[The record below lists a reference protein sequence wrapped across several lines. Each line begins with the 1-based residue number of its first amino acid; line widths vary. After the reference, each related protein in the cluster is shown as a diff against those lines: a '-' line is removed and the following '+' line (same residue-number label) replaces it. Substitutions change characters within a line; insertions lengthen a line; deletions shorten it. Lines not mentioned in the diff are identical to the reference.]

1 VNSLRVR
8 VVVGGHGFERD
19 AFDAALRALPG
30 VVIEYDKQ
38 PAAALRMNP
47 RDLQGV
53 DALLLY
59 DIPGIDFRATIDPPQ
74 LLEPPAQF
82 QVGFEALLLDGIGI
96 VALHH
101 ALAGWPAWPAYG
113 ECLGGRF
120 RYRATHVAAAAA
132 PDSGYA
138 SDIEYGVE
146 VIDPAH
152 PVTQGLPPQFTLRD
166 EPYRCE
172 VDEAR
177 VTPLL
182 RADARYTSAPF
193 QSAAHAVGAADALPP
208 GQWQGPAQSTL
219 VAWSREIWSSRVVYL
234 QPGDGPASYGDP
246 HWRRLLGNA
255 LRWVA
260 QRR

>member
-1 VNSLRVR
+1 MNSLRVR
-8 VVVGGHGFERD
+8 VVTGGHGFDRD

-30 VVIEYDKQ
+30 VDIQYDKQ
-38 PAAALRMNP
+38 PEAALRMNP
-47 RDLQGV
+47 RDLRGV
-53 DALLLY
+53 NALLLY
-59 DIPGIDFRATIDPPQ
+59 DIPGIDFRAAVDPPRA
-74 LLEPPAQF
+74 LEPPAQF
-82 QVGFEALLLDGIGI
+82 QVGFEALLLGGIGI

-120 RYRATHVAAAAA
+120 RYRPVRGAMPAA

-138 SDIEYGVE
+138 SDTTYGIEV
-146 VIDPAH
+146 VAAAH
-152 PVTQGLPPQFTLRD
+152 PVTQGLPSQFTLRD

-182 RADARYTSAPF
+182 RADARYANAPF
-193 QSAAHAVGAADALPP
+193 QSAARAVGAADALSPE
-208 GQWQGPAQSTL
+208 QWQGPAQSTL

-234 QPGDGPASYGDP
+234 QPGDGPSSYGDP
-246 HWRRLLGNA
+246 HWRCLLGNA